1 MQETPFI
8 AFAYRADS
16 LSLPMHTSLTLRDAV
31 PADAAAIAGIY
42 NHYVATTTI
51 SMESDPVTSEEMARR
66 MADIQDGGLPWLVL
80 LEDGELRGYAYASK
94 WRARPGY
101 RHSVESSVYVAPG
114 QRGRGHGLELYR
126 ALLARL
132 QGRFHSVIGG
142 IALPNAASI
151 ALHERLGFRQVA
163 CFHEVGHKFGNWVD
177 VGYWQLTL
185 P

>member
-1 MQETPFI
+1 MKPQHV
-8 AFAYRADS
+8 
-16 LSLPMHTSLTLRDAV
+16 MRDAT
-31 PADAAAIAGIY
+31 PADAAAIAAIY
-42 NHYVATTTI
+42 NHYVATTPI
-51 SMESDPVTSEEMARR
+51 SMETDPVADEEMARR
-66 MADIQDGGLPWLVL
+66 IAEVQDGAMPWLVML
-80 LEDGELRGYAYASK
+80 DEGRVLGYAYASK

-101 RHSVESSVYVAPG
+101 RHAVESSVYVDHG
-114 QRGRGHGLELYR
+114 QRGRGLGLALYR

-132 QGRFHSVIGG
+132 EGRFHAIIGG

-163 CFHEVGHKFGNWVD
+163 CFPEVGHKFGAWVD

>member
-1 MQETPFI
+1 MTET
-8 AFAYRADS
+8 
-16 LSLPMHTSLTLRDAV
+16 TLRDAGA
-31 PADAAAIAGIY
+31 ADAAAIAAIY

-51 SMESDPVTSEEMARR
+51 SMENDPVTSEDMAGRIE
-66 MADIQDGGLPWLVL
+66 AIQAAGLPWLAL
-80 LEDGELRGYAYASK
+80 IEDGRLCGYAYASK

-101 RHSVESSVYVAPG
+101 RHAVESSVYVDPAL
-114 QRGRGHGLELYR
+114 RGRGHGLTLYR

-132 QGRFHSVIGG
+132 DGRFHSVIGG

-177 VGYWQLTL
+177 VGYWELTL
-185 P
+185 R

>member
-1 MQETPFI
+1 MTET
-8 AFAYRADS
+8 
-16 LSLPMHTSLTLRDAV
+16 TLRDAGA
-31 PADAAAIAGIY
+31 ADAAAIAAIY

-51 SMESDPVTSEEMARR
+51 SMENDPVTSEDMAGRI
-66 MADIQDGGLPWLVL
+66 ADVQAAGLPWLAL
-80 LEDGELRGYAYASK
+80 IEDGRLCGYAYASK

-101 RHSVESSVYVAPG
+101 RHAVESSVYVDPA
-114 QRGRGHGLELYR
+114 QRGRGHGLTLYR

-132 QGRFHSVIGG
+132 DGRFHSVIGG

-177 VGYWQLTL
+177 VGYWELTL
-185 P
+185 R

>member
-1 MQETPFI
+1 MTQTAP
-8 AFAYRADS
+8 
-16 LSLPMHTSLTLRDAV
+16 LRDAST
-31 PADAAAIAGIY
+31 ADADAIAAIY

-51 SMESDPVTSEEMARR
+51 SMETDPVAAGDMAGRVKEV
-66 MADIQDGGLPWLVL
+66 QDAGLPWLVL
-80 LEDGELRGYAYASK
+80 VEDGRLCGYAYASK

-101 RHSVESSVYVAPG
+101 RHAVESSVYVDPAM
-114 QRGRGHGLELYR
+114 RGRGYGLALYR

-132 QGRFHSVIGG
+132 DGRFHSVIGG

-163 CFHEVGHKFGNWVD
+163 SFHEVGHKFGGWVD

-185 P
+185 R